1 MPKKECLAMLLA
13 GGQGSRLGSLTR
25 RIAKPAL
32 SFGGKYRI
40 IDFSL
45 SNCANSNIDT
55 VGVLTQYKPFS
66 LNSYIG
72 VGSAWDLDSSLGG
85 VHILPPYVREEGGS
99 WYKGTANAIY
109 QNMEFIGIYHPE
121 YVIVLSGD
129 HIYKMNYSLMLKFHK
144 EKKAEATIAV
154 IQVPWEEASRFG
166 VMQTDETGRILE
178 FAEKP
183 SLPRSNLASMGV
195 YIFNWPVLRQAL
207 TEDELNP
214 GSSNDFG
221 KDVIPMLLKQGKRLY
236 AYLFQG
242 YWKDVGTIDSY
253 YQANMELLEENPPF
267 KIFDADFRIYSNE
280 DVFPPHYVG
289 PKAKINNSLV
299 SNGSTILGNVVN
311 SVLSPGVFIGEGARI
326 ENSILLSNVVIQKN
340 AWVRRTIVGEN
351 AEIKENCI
359 VGINTGG
366 DFQQAG
372 ITVIEDNS
380 VLPAGSLVKAGEQD
394 PRKFYVTG

>member
-1 MPKKECLAMLLA
+1 
-13 GGQGSRLGSLTR
+13 
-25 RIAKPAL
+25 
-32 SFGGKYRI
+32 
-40 IDFSL
+40 
-45 SNCANSNIDT
+45 
-55 VGVLTQYKPFS
+55 
-66 LNSYIG
+66 
-72 VGSAWDLDSSLGG
+72 
-85 VHILPPYVREEGGS
+85 
-99 WYKGTANAIY
+99 
-109 QNMEFIGIYHPE
+109 
-121 YVIVLSGD
+121 
-129 HIYKMNYSLMLKFHK
+129 
-144 EKKAEATIAV
+144 
-154 IQVPWEEASRFG
+154 
-166 VMQTDETGRILE
+166 MQTDETDRILE

-207 TEDELNP
+207 IEDELSP

-221 KDVIPMLLKQGKRLY
+221 KDVIPMLLNQGKRLF

-242 YWKDVGTIDSY
+242 YWKDVGTIESY

-267 KIFDADFRIYSNE
+267 KIFDANFRIYSNE

-299 SNGSTILGNVVN
+299 SNGSTIQGKVTN
-311 SVLSPGVFIGEGARI
+311 SVLSPGVFVEEGARV
-326 ENSILLSNVVIQKN
+326 EAAILLSNVVIQKN

-359 VGINTGG
+359 VGINTGE

-380 VLPAGSLVKAGEQD
+380 VLPAGSLVRAGEQA